1 MSLPHGHDVVSLV
14 VLDGG
19 MICKPRA
26 RLTLHDDESDAVD
39 AAMTNVLE
47 RCNEEKHKKSKAMA
61 KRAGMW

>member
-1 MSLPHGHDVVSLV
+1 
-14 VLDGG
+14 

-39 AAMTNVLE
+39 ALMTTVLE